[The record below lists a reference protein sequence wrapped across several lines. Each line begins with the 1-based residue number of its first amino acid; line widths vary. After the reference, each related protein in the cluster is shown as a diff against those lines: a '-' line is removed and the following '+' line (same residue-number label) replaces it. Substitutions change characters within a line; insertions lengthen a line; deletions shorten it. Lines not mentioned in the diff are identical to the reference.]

1 MNLKEKRILI
11 TGGHGFL
18 GNHICSKL
26 KEHGVFELNKIN
38 SIENGFYRFRSSD
51 YDLTSHAKTMELFHS
66 FRPDIVI
73 HAAAKVGGIG
83 ANKAHPA
90 DYFYDNL
97 MMGVNIINT
106 TKYFPVEKLVI
117 IGTICSYPKYTQ
129 IPFNE
134 DDIWNGY
141 PEETNAPYGIA
152 KKALLTQAI
161 AYKQQY
167 GLNFIYLMPVN
178 LYGIGD
184 NFNEKSSHVIP
195 ALIKKFMI
203 AKRDKKE
210 FVEIWGTG
218 EPTREFL
225 YVDDAADAI
234 VKCTSIYNE
243 PDPMNIGYGIEI
255 KISHLAQIIKD
266 LVGYDGEVIYNH
278 LHPDGQPR
286 RCLNVS
292 KSVQTI
298 GFYAKTDLYHGLK
311 NTIEWYHKVSN
322 I

>member
-18 GNHICSKL
+18 GNHICCKL

-234 VKCTSIYNE
+234 VKCTSLYNE